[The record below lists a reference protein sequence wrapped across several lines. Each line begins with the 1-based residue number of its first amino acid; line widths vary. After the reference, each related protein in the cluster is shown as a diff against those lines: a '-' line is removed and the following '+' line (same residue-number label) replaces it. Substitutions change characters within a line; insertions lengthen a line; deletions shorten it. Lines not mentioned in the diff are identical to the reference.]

1 MKQKQLNLRLK
12 KRAVRSR
19 RVVHHR
25 NQSLAEWWFRHIRAS
40 LESSESAED
49 DEPLSGRSHR
59 QAQETF
65 RWR

>member
-1 MKQKQLNLRLK
+1 MKQRQLNLRLK
-12 KRAVRSR
+12 KGAVRSR

-25 NQSLAEWWFRHIRAS
+25 TQPLAEWWFRRIRAS
-40 LESSESAED
+40 LESAED
-49 DEPLSGRSHR
+49 DERHSGRSPR

>member
-1 MKQKQLNLRLK
+1 M
-12 KRAVRSR
+12 RSR

>member
-1 MKQKQLNLRLK
+1 MKQRQLNLRLK
-12 KRAVRSR
+12 ARAVRPR

-25 NQSLAEWWFRHIRAS
+25 NQPLAEWWFRRIRAS
-40 LESSESAED
+40 LESNEDAE
-49 DEPLSGRSHR
+49 LRSGRSHR

>member
-1 MKQKQLNLRLK
+1 
-12 KRAVRSR
+12 VRSR

-25 NQSLAEWWFRHIRAS
+25 NQPLAEWWFRRIRAS
-40 LESSESAED
+40 LESAED
-49 DEPLSGRSHR
+49 DERHSGRSPR